1 MDGPELVLWL
11 GDDGSSACLAEG
23 SLSGVGLSKQLQ
35 RTNSVKEFVFST
47 DGMYLIAVIFVP
59 CKPDQEEFRH
69 PIITVNTTSAE
80 NRASQSFG
88 QGILRSEKILFSS
101 YSKAQRGDLLCP

>member
-35 RTNSVKEFVFST
+35 REEPGCKEKSQDV
-47 DGMYLIAVIFVP
+47 GVLG
-59 CKPDQEEFRH
+59 
-69 PIITVNTTSAE
+69 ITAW
-80 NRASQSFG
+80 
-88 QGILRSEKILFSS
+88 
-101 YSKAQRGDLLCP
+101 D

>member
-1 MDGPELVLWL
+1 MLFSIVAAPTYIP
-11 GDDGSSACLAEG
+11 
-23 SLSGVGLSKQLQ
+23 
-35 RTNSVKEFVFST
+35 TNSVKEFIFST

-101 YSKAQRGDLLCP
+101 YSKAQRGDLLCPRPHSC